1 MIGKKCRNKSISLL
15 LAALLLLASC
25 GSQTENAAPPEPEQE
40 QSEEPEE
47 TEAEEP
53 SEAVPE
59 EESEPMENE
68 NWRDKYEAEDANL
81 TSNSVLTSGANGI
94 SGKGYVGRFES
105 SDSKEEFTVTVPE
118 EGLYDLF
125 IASIGI
131 WGEKVAKLSVNGKE
145 QGEFTVRSGS
155 TPSEVEMQVYLNA
168 GENTVAVLPSWTWFA
183 LDYIRLDKP
192 SEDRLAAA
200 LEFDRELSNPNAG
213 ESAKKLWAF
222 LTENYGNHVLVGQ
235 VSDRLSDPESISML
249 DLIFDSRVVDLGD
262 SLFCSQIRDGF
273 VAQLYAANK
282 RDLASTLRANEKVIN
297 KSVENMIEGFA
308 GGN

>member
-1 MIGKKCRNKSISLL
+1 MIGRKCKYKCLSLL

-25 GSQTENAAPPEPEQE
+25 GSGTENAAQSGPEQAQSAVNEPNAGSEQGAEPEQVQAE
-40 QSEEPEE
+40 EEPEE

-68 NWRDKYEAEDANL
+68 NWRDRYEAEDAKL
-81 TSNSVLTSGANGI
+81 TSNDVLTSGANGT
-94 SGKGYVGRFES
+94 SGKKYVGKFES
-105 SDSKEEFTVTVPE
+105 SDSKAEFTVTVPE

-155 TPSEVEMQVYLNA
+155 TPSEVEMRVYLNA

-200 LEFDRELSNPNAG
+200 LEFDGS
-213 ESAKKLWAF
+213 
-222 LTENYGNHVLVGQ
+222 
-235 VSDRLSDPESISML
+235 
-249 DLIFDSRVVDLGD
+249 SRIRTPGRPRR
-262 SLFCSQIRDGF
+262 SSGHSSQRTTGIMCSSGRS
-273 VAQLYAANK
+273 
-282 RDLASTLRANEKVIN
+282 RTS
-297 KSVENMIEGFA
+297 
-308 GGN
+308 